1 MGMLWHRHNR
11 SKAGETPTKEAK
23 VAEEAKA
30 TQPKKRST
38 KKPAEGK

>member
-1 MGMLWHRHNR
+1 MGMLWYRHNR
-11 SKAGETPTKEAK
+11 SKAGETPAKEVK
-23 VAEEAKA
+23 VAEEEKT